1 MQQSHIIISRVQA
14 ERTSAILIRVNTHSQ
29 KDNNNSKISNDFT
42 ALVFTFLTQR
52 TAVLGT

>member
-14 ERTSAILIRVNTHSQ
+14 ECTSAILIRVNTHSP
-29 KDNNNSKISNDFT
+29 KDNNNSKISNDFA

>member
-1 MQQSHIIISRVQA
+1 MQQSHSIISRMQA
-14 ERTSAILIRVNTHSQ
+14 EHTSAILIHVNTHSQ
-29 KDNNNSKISNDFT
+29 KDNNNSKISSDFA